1 MRQNISGGSPY
12 EPIIGFSR
20 AVRVG
25 HTVFLA
31 GTGPVG
37 ADNED
42 VAGQT
47 RRIFAIAEK
56 ALGEAGATLADV
68 VRTRMYLTHVEDW
81 EAVGRV
87 HGEFFGIVR
96 PAATM
101 VVVAALLNPAWRIE
115 IEFDAVIDASVPS
128 PLVPKKG
135 FRLMPKLSIR
145 DIELANKRVFIRVDF
160 NVPLT
165 EDGST
170 ITDDTRIV
178 ATLPTIEYALK
189 HRAKVILASHLG
201 RPKGKPNPKYSLR
214 PVVDR
219 LRELLDKQVGES
231 VNVAFSPDCIGEVA
245 SEMARQ
251 LESGQ
256 VLLLENLRYHAEEEA
271 NDPAF
276 SKALASLAEIY
287 VNDAFGSAHRA
298 HASTEGITHFLKPAV
313 AGLLMEKEITYLGKA
328 LESPEKPFVAIIGGS
343 KISGKIDVIDNLLD
357 KVDTL
362 VIVGGMAY
370 TFQRA
375 LGVTTGKSL
384 VEEDKIDMAKAAIEK
399 AKAKGVNLLLP
410 VDNILADSFTPDAK
424 TQVWDTSVDFP
435 ADWQGLDIG
444 PKSIAAIEDVVLTAR
459 TIVWNGPA
467 GVFEFPRFA
476 VGTNAIAQAVA
487 ANKAAISIIGGGDSV
502 SAINKTGL
510 ADQITHISTGGG
522 ASLEFLEGKKL
533 PGVEAL
539 TNK

>member
-1 MRQNISGGSPY
+1 
-12 EPIIGFSR
+12 
-20 AVRVG
+20 
-25 HTVFLA
+25 
-31 GTGPVG
+31 
-37 ADNED
+37 
-42 VAGQT
+42 
-47 RRIFAIAEK
+47 
-56 ALGEAGATLADV
+56 
-68 VRTRMYLTHVEDW
+68 
-81 EAVGRV
+81 
-87 HGEFFGIVR
+87 
-96 PAATM
+96 
-101 VVVAALLNPAWRIE
+101 
-115 IEFDAVIDASVPS
+115 
-128 PLVPKKG
+128 
-135 FRLMPKLSIR
+135 MPKLTIR
-145 DIELANKRVFIRVDF
+145 DIDLTNKKLFIRVDF

-178 ATLPTIEYALK
+178 ATLPTIEYALRRK
-189 HRAKVILASHLG
+189 AKVILASHLG

-219 LRELLDKQVGES
+219 LRTLLGKALGEE
-231 VNVAFSPDCIGEVA
+231 VNVAFAPDCIGEVA
-245 SEMARQ
+245 TTMARQ

-256 VLLLENLRYHAEEEA
+256 VLLLENLRFHPEEEA

-276 SKALASLAEIY
+276 SKELASLADVY

-343 KISGKIDVIDNLLD
+343 KISGKIDVISNLLD

-370 TFQRA
+370 TFERA

-384 VEEDKIDMAKAAIEK
+384 VEEDKIEMAKAALDK
-399 AKAKGVNLLLP
+399 AKAKGVKLLLP
-410 VDNILADSFTPDAK
+410 VDNILADKFAADAK
-424 TQVWDTSVDFP
+424 TQVWDCSKNFP
-435 ADWQGLDIG
+435 AEWQGLDIG
-444 PKSIAAIEDVVLTAR
+444 PKSIAAIEDVVSTAR

-476 VGTNAIAQAVA
+476 VGTNAIAKAVA
-487 ANKAAISIIGGGDSV
+487 ANRAATSIIGGGDSV

-539 TNK
+539 TDK

>member
-1 MRQNISGGSPY
+1 MS
-12 EPIIGFSR
+12 
-20 AVRVG
+20 
-25 HTVFLA
+25 
-31 GTGPVG
+31 
-37 ADNED
+37 
-42 VAGQT
+42 
-47 RRIFAIAEK
+47 
-56 ALGEAGATLADV
+56 
-68 VRTRMYLTHVEDW
+68 
-81 EAVGRV
+81 
-87 HGEFFGIVR
+87 
-96 PAATM
+96 
-101 VVVAALLNPAWRIE
+101 
-115 IEFDAVIDASVPS
+115 
-128 PLVPKKG
+128 
-135 FRLMPKLSIR
+135 KLSIQ
-145 DIELANKRVFIRVDF
+145 DIELTNKRVFIRVDF

-165 EDGST
+165 EDGQT

-178 ATLPTIEYALK
+178 ATLPTIEYALR

-214 PVVDR
+214 PVAIR
-219 LRELLDKQVGES
+219 LRELLDKKFSDS
-231 VNVAFSPDCIGEVA
+231 VNVAFSPDCVGEIA
-245 SEMARQ
+245 EEMARQ

-256 VLLLENLRYHAEEEA
+256 VLLLENLRFHAEEEA

-276 SKALASLAEIY
+276 SKALASLAEVY

-298 HASTEGITHFLKPAV
+298 HASTEGITHYLKPAV

-343 KISGKIDVIDNLLD
+343 KISGKIDVIQNLLD

-370 TFQRA
+370 TFYRA
-375 LGVTTGKSL
+375 LGVKTAKSL
-384 VEEDKIDMAKAAIEK
+384 VEEDKIDLARETLVK
-399 AKAKGVNLLLP
+399 AKAKGVKLLLP
-410 VDNILADSFTPDAK
+410 VDNVIADSFANDAK
-424 TQVWDTSVDFP
+424 TQVWDSSKNFP
-435 ADWQGLDIG
+435 DDWQGLDIG
-444 PKSIAAIEDVVLTAR
+444 PQSVAAIEQVVLTAK

-476 VGTNAIAQAVA
+476 VGTNAIARAVA
-487 ANKAAISIIGGGDSV
+487 ANRAAISIIGGGDSV
-502 SAINKTGL
+502 SAINQAGV

>member
-1 MRQNISGGSPY
+1 
-12 EPIIGFSR
+12 
-20 AVRVG
+20 
-25 HTVFLA
+25 
-31 GTGPVG
+31 
-37 ADNED
+37 
-42 VAGQT
+42 
-47 RRIFAIAEK
+47 
-56 ALGEAGATLADV
+56 
-68 VRTRMYLTHVEDW
+68 
-81 EAVGRV
+81 
-87 HGEFFGIVR
+87 
-96 PAATM
+96 
-101 VVVAALLNPAWRIE
+101 
-115 IEFDAVIDASVPS
+115 
-128 PLVPKKG
+128 
-135 FRLMPKLSIR
+135 MPKLSIR
-145 DIELANKRVFIRVDF
+145 DIELTNKHVFIRVDF

-165 EDGST
+165 EDGQT
-170 ITDDTRIV
+170 ITDDTRIL
-178 ATLPTIEYALK
+178 ATLPTIEYALRR
-189 HRAKVILASHLG
+189 RAKVILASHLG

-219 LRELLDKQVGES
+219 LRELLDKKEDNYS
-231 VNVAFSPDCIGEVA
+231 INVAFSPDCVGEIA
-245 SEMARQ
+245 EEMSRQ

-271 NDPAF
+271 NDPHF
-276 SKALASLAEIY
+276 SKQLASLAQVY

-298 HASTEGITHFLKPAV
+298 HASTEGITHYLKPAV

-384 VEEDKIDMAKAAIEK
+384 VEEDKIDMARAALEK

-410 VDNILADSFTPDAK
+410 VDNILADSFSPDAK
-424 TQVWDTSVDFP
+424 TQEWDTSKNFP

-444 PKSIAAIEDVVLTAR
+444 PKSVDAIKEVVSTAR

-476 VGTNAIAQAVA
+476 VGTNAIAKAVA
-487 ANKAAISIIGGGDSV
+487 ANRAATSIIGGGDSV
-502 SAINKTGL
+502 SAINQAGV

-539 TNK
+539 TDK